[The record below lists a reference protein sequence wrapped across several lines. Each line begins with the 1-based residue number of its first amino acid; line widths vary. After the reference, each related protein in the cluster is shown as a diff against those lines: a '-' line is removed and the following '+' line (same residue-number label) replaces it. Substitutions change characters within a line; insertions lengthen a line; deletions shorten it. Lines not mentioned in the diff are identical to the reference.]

1 MSAIDELTELVERAG
16 AAERAALASKWK
28 ERSDVEALQRR
39 VQHAIHDQRDLER
52 RASTGTALTG
62 RRAQLREAFLRID
75 PDGREPGGGVTPSS
89 GGAEGGALDES
100 PVDLATA
107 PPTVNAT
114 SPSGTV
120 ESPVAVRVS
129 HDDAAQAE
137 TDAVAAV
144 TVARL
149 ALLEAHLAVL
159 DARLARI
166 DAGEAE
172 PEAAA
177 VDGHVPLQGRNA
189 VARHG
194 PALAHGLGGEIRYM
208 LARKPRSIIN
218 SIAIGLALGLGYL
231 GFVRV
236 FNWDRA
242 QPWLPY
248 LGLLAISFVIGGS
261 VCINAMSF
269 DAMRVRAALDSGARL
284 WHLLVIKNLALLCI
298 VAPIGF
304 LLSGLLAWRAGDLGA
319 FFKACALMICLIVLW
334 LGVGNV
340 LSVVVPIRDE
350 PILHR
355 RKDGT
360 LKQFVIA
367 FTVAYL
373 VGYLVNIMLLWRAF
387 AAKELATRLGSVLLP
402 AILIVISS
410 VVMWILLTI
419 VAVALSQQPKIRRAL
434 MKELADYTSNA
445 EARALAQEPEQ
456 TRATVSVGP
465 ADRAASHA
473 TRGATGSPE

>member
-1 MSAIDELTELVERAG
+1 MSAIDDLTELVERAG

-28 ERSDVEALQRR
+28 ERSDVEALQRKVR
-39 VQHAIHDQRDLER
+39 HAIDEQRDLER
-52 RASTGTALTG
+52 RAGGVATPTD
-62 RRAQLREAFLRID
+62 RRAKLREAFLQGD
-75 PDGREPGGGVTPSS
+75 LDGPTPAPAPASHAD
-89 GGAEGGALDES
+89 GA
-100 PVDLATA
+100 
-107 PPTVNAT
+107 
-114 SPSGTV
+114 
-120 ESPVAVRVS
+120 R
-129 HDDAAQAE
+129 AE

-166 DAGEAE
+166 DAGDAE

-177 VDGHVPLQGRNA
+177 VDGHVPLPGRNA

-194 PALAHGLGGEIRYM
+194 PALAHGLVGEIRYM
-208 LARKPRSIIN
+208 LGRKPRSIVT
-218 SIAIGLALGLGYL
+218 SLVVGLALGLGYL
-231 GFVRV
+231 AFVRI
-236 FNWDRA
+236 FQWDRG

-248 LGLLAISFVIGGS
+248 LGLWAISFVIGGS

-304 LLSGLLAWRAGDLGA
+304 LLSGLLAWRVGDLGA

-340 LSVVVPIRDE
+340 LSVVVPVRDE
-350 PILHR
+350 PILNR
-355 RKDGT
+355 RRSGT
-360 LKQFVIA
+360 LKPFIVA
-367 FTVAYL
+367 FAVAYV
-373 VGYLVNIMLLWRAF
+373 VGYLVNIMLLLRVF
-387 AAKELATRLGSVLLP
+387 AAQELTQRLGSVVLP
-402 AILIVISS
+402 AILIVVSS
-410 VVMWILLTI
+410 VVMWLLLTV

-434 MKELADYTSNA
+434 MKELADYSSNA
-445 EARALAQEPEQ
+445 EARALALEAE
-456 TRATVSVGP
+456 RARSSSVPVTSG
-465 ADRAASHA
+465 R
-473 TRGATGSPE
+473 

>member
-1 MSAIDELTELVERAG
+1 MSAIDDLTELVERAS

-28 ERSDVEALQRR
+28 ERSDVEVLQRKVR
-39 VQHAIHDQRDLER
+39 HAIDEQRDVER
-52 RASTGTALTG
+52 RARTGAALTG
-62 RRAQLREAFLRID
+62 RWAQLRDAFLRSD
-75 PDGREPGGGVTPSS
+75 REVPAPAVSSGPVSGGGAG
-89 GGAEGGALDES
+89 GGAPAPPAVDVVAGS
-100 PVDLATA
+100 PVGEAS
-107 PPTVNAT
+107 
-114 SPSGTV
+114 SP
-120 ESPVAVRVS
+120 AVTIDGPARRVG
-129 HDDAAQAE
+129 HDEAAYAE
-137 TDAVAAV
+137 ADAVAAV

-159 DARLARI
+159 DARLARL

-177 VDGHVPLQGRNA
+177 VDGHVPLPGRNA

-208 LARKPRSIIN
+208 LGRKPRTIIT
-218 SIAIGLALGLGYL
+218 SLAVGLALGVGYL
-231 GFVRV
+231 GFVRL
-236 FNWDRA
+236 FQWDRG
-242 QPWLPY
+242 QPYLPY

-261 VCINAMSF
+261 VCLNAMSF

-284 WHLLVIKNLALLCI
+284 WHLLVVKNLALFCL

-350 PILHR
+350 PIRNR
-355 RKDGT
+355 RRSGT
-360 LKQFVIA
+360 LKPFIVA

-373 VGYLVNIMLLWRAF
+373 VGYLVNIMLLLRVF
-387 AAKELATRLGSVLLP
+387 AAQELAQRLGSVVLP
-402 AILIVISS
+402 AILIVLSS
-410 VVMWILLTI
+410 IGMWILLTI

-434 MKELADYTSNA
+434 MRELADYGSNA
-445 EARALAQEPEQ
+445 EARALAREAEQ
-456 TRATVSVGP
+456 IRATVPGP
-465 ADRAASHA
+465 PAEA
-473 TRGATGSPE
+473 